1 VNAKTLKK
9 MLGGKNSKR
18 RKRKRKKRPIATVFF
33 RFSHRDKD
41 GNPLR
46 NKSQSSIIEVIKNDV
61 ISKQKA
67 FKIEEEKEL
76 QQIEDEI
83 RKETEELNK
92 EEDILNKEDDPKPL
106 EAQKKISK
114 FEEYQSNTYI
124 PYYDKIPRDTNDLG
138 EDEFELINVEDIKE
152 CKSEPSGSDLEKDEE
167 RKASFDPKPLR
178 LPKSENLHR
187 FVPIMSEKSK
197 IMTELQ
203 IILIARLLPPLFRTR
218 EWKKVFSVDEDGVSL
233 QTFYKNANNYSNAIL
248 FIEDNNG
255 YKFGAY
261 TTEDWA
267 IHKHFYGTGESF
279 LFTFRDTE
287 EDIEFYKW
295 SGYNDHIQY
304 SDEESIAV
312 GGADGKFA
320 LYLRSNFYQG
330 ISNQ

>member
-1 VNAKTLKK
+1 

-18 RKRKRKKRPIATVFF
+18 RMRRRRKRPIATVFF

-46 NKSQSSIIEVIKNDV
+46 NKNQSSIVEVIKNDIV
-61 ISKQKA
+61 QKQKK
-67 FKIEEEKEL
+67 FKMEEEKEI
-76 QQIEDEI
+76 QQLEDEI
-83 RKETEELNK
+83 RKESEELNK
-92 EEDILNKEDDPKPL
+92 EAEILNKEDEPKQP
-106 EAQKKISK
+106 EVPKKTSK
-114 FEEYQSNTYI
+114 FEAYQSNTYI
-124 PYYDKIPRDTNDLG
+124 PYYDKIPRETNDLG
-138 EDEFELINVEDIKE
+138 DDEFELINVEDALE
-152 CKSEPSGSDLEKDEE
+152 SKSEPSESNFEKIEFEE
-167 RKASFDPKPLR
+167 RKSSFDPKPLR
-178 LPKSENLHR
+178 LPKYENLHR

-197 IMTELQ
+197 IMSELQ

-233 QTFYKNANNYSNAIL
+233 QTFYKNAHNYSNAIL
-248 FIEDNNG
+248 FIEDDGG

-279 LFTFRDTE
+279 LFTFRDSE

-295 SGYNDHIQY
+295 SGYNDHVQY

-330 ISNQ
+330 MSNQ